1 MSDSSRKSHGIG
13 AAVDKLFRGIEI
25 LIAIFLGAMIFFT
38 FMNVILRQFGIGFP
52 WSEEIARICFIY
64 LIYLGAII
72 AARENQHLM
81 IDTLICK
88 LPPLG
93 QKVLYVI
100 IQGLIIWLMW
110 ILTNGAFLNAWNN
123 RNDFWVATHFPVFL
137 VHFAGVLLGATGLWG
152 AMSGHFI
159 GSAIAAVGDFLSGPT
174 ACAILFVVGYNIEFS
189 RGSLV
194 GAVRAAGVRLLF
206 CAAFCVLCVLFLT
219 WTVGMTD
226 LLRWALILLFTLPG
240 PYVLPVFA
248 RGEADARYA
257 SSCLSLYTLL
267 SVAMFCVI
275 AVLAV

>member
-110 ILTNGAFLNAWNN
+110 ILTNGAFLN
-123 RNDFWVATHFPVFL
+123 
-137 VHFAGVLLGATGLWG
+137 GAYE
-152 AMSGHFI
+152 
-159 GSAIAAVGDFLSGPT
+159 
-174 ACAILFVVGYNIEFS
+174 LFYNLEAYVCFQES
-189 RGSLV
+189 HL
-194 GAVRAAGVRLLF
+194 
-206 CAAFCVLCVLFLT
+206 
-219 WTVGMTD
+219 D
-226 LLRWALILLFTLPG
+226 LLERSLDIR
-240 PYVLPVFA
+240 FA
-248 RGEADARYA
+248 
-257 SSCLSLYTLL
+257 
-267 SVAMFCVI
+267 
-275 AVLAV
+275 

>member
-137 VHFAGVLLGATGLWG
+137 VHFAGVLLGA
-152 AMSGHFI
+152 SVI
-159 GSAIAAVGDFLSGPT
+159 I
-174 ACAILFVVGYNIEFS
+174 I
-189 RGSLV
+189 SLV
-194 GAVRAAGVRLLF
+194 NLYRMFVLKEPVIELLTGHKADDGEDPIAKEGGGLQCSLPYLSPRCSSASASGFPSPWPCCCAPSAPRWPWAA
-206 CAAFCVLCVLFLT
+206 AT
-219 WTVGMTD
+219 PT
-226 LLRWALILLFTLPG
+226 P
-240 PYVLPVFA
+240 P
-248 RGEADARYA
+248 
-257 SSCLSLYTLL
+257 SSP
-267 SVAMFCVI
+267 AP
-275 AVLAV
+275 

>member
-52 WSEEIARICFIY
+52 WSEEIAR
-64 LIYLGAII
+64 
-72 AARENQHLM
+72 
-81 IDTLICK
+81 ICK

-137 VHFAGVLLGATGLWG
+137 VHFAGVLLGA
-152 AMSGHFI
+152 SVI
-159 GSAIAAVGDFLSGPT
+159 I
-174 ACAILFVVGYNIEFS
+174 I
-189 RGSLV
+189 SLV
-194 GAVRAAGVRLLF
+194 NLYRMFVLKEPVIELLTGHK
-206 CAAFCVLCVLFLT
+206 A
-219 WTVGMTD
+219 D
-226 LLRWALILLFTLPG
+226 D
-240 PYVLPVFA
+240 
-248 RGEADARYA
+248 GEDP
-257 SSCLSLYTLL
+257 
-267 SVAMFCVI
+267 I
-275 AVLAV
+275 AKEGGGLQ

>member
-110 ILTNGAFLNAWNN
+110 ILTNGAFLN
-123 RNDFWVATHFPVFL
+123 
-137 VHFAGVLLGATGLWG
+137 GAYELFYNLE
-152 AMSGHFI
+152 AYVCFQESHL
-159 GSAIAAVGDFLSGPT
+159 DFLQ
-174 ACAILFVVGYNIEFS
+174 
-189 RGSLV
+189 GS
-194 GAVRAAGVRLLF
+194 F
-206 CAAFCVLCVLFLT
+206 YICLCQSS
-219 WTVGMTD
+219 
-226 LLRWALILLFTLPG
+226 
-240 PYVLPVFA
+240 FA
-248 RGEADARYA
+248 
-257 SSCLSLYTLL
+257 S
-267 SVAMFCVI
+267 
-275 AVLAV
+275 

>member
-13 AAVDKLFRGIEI
+13 AAVDKLFRSIEI

-38 FMNVILRQFGIGFP
+38 FMNVVLRQFGIGFP

-93 QKVLYVI
+93 QKVLYFI
-100 IQGLIIWLMW
+100 IQGLVIWLMW

-137 VHFAGVLLGATGLWG
+137 VHFAGVLLGA
-152 AMSGHFI
+152 SVI
-159 GSAIAAVGDFLSGPT
+159 I
-174 ACAILFVVGYNIEFS
+174 I
-189 RGSLV
+189 SLV
-194 GAVRAAGVRLLF
+194 NLYRMFVLKEPVVELLTGHK
-206 CAAFCVLCVLFLT
+206 A
-219 WTVGMTD
+219 D
-226 LLRWALILLFTLPG
+226 D
-240 PYVLPVFA
+240 
-248 RGEADARYA
+248 GEAP
-257 SSCLSLYTLL
+257 
-267 SVAMFCVI
+267 I
-275 AVLAV
+275 AKEGGGLQ

>member
-110 ILTNGAFLNAWNN
+110 ILTNGAFLEQPQ
-123 RNDFWVATHFPVFL
+123 R
-137 VHFAGVLLGATGLWG
+137 LLGRHPLPG
-152 AMSGHFI
+152 
-159 GSAIAAVGDFLSGPT
+159 VPGP
-174 ACAILFVVGYNIEFS
+174 L
-189 RGSLV
+189 RR
-194 GAVRAAGVRLLF
+194 RAAGRVRHHHLSGES
-206 CAAFCVLCVLFLT
+206 V
-219 WTVGMTD
+219 
-226 LLRWALILLFTLPG
+226 
-240 PYVLPVFA
+240 PYVCSEGA
-248 RGEADARYA
+248 RHRAAHRPQGR
-257 SSCLSLYTLL
+257 
-267 SVAMFCVI
+267 
-275 AVLAV
+275 

>member
-110 ILTNGAFLNAWNN
+110 ILTNGAFLN
-123 RNDFWVATHFPVFL
+123 
-137 VHFAGVLLGATGLWG
+137 GAYELFYNLE
-152 AMSGHFI
+152 AYVCFQESHL
-159 GSAIAAVGDFLSGPT
+159 DFLQSSFYI
-174 ACAILFVVGYNIEFS
+174 C
-189 RGSLV
+189 
-194 GAVRAAGVRLLF
+194 
-206 CAAFCVLCVLFLT
+206 LCQSS
-219 WTVGMTD
+219 
-226 LLRWALILLFTLPG
+226 
-240 PYVLPVFA
+240 FA
-248 RGEADARYA
+248 
-257 SSCLSLYTLL
+257 S
-267 SVAMFCVI
+267 
-275 AVLAV
+275 

>member
-137 VHFAGVLLGATGLWG
+137 VHFAASEICWPGTEPPGNR
-152 AMSGHFI
+152 SG
-159 GSAIAAVGDFLSGPT
+159 
-174 ACAILFVVGYNIEFS
+174 S
-189 RGSLV
+189 R
-194 GAVRAAGVRLLF
+194 RAAPIRRGTAKRRLRF
-206 CAAFCVLCVLFLT
+206 RGF
-219 WTVGMTD
+219 
-226 LLRWALILLFTLPG
+226 G
-240 PYVLPVFA
+240 PI
-248 RGEADARYA
+248 RR
-257 SSCLSLYTLL
+257 SRS
-267 SVAMFCVI
+267 
-275 AVLAV
+275 

>member
-110 ILTNGAFLNAWNN
+110 ILTN
-123 RNDFWVATHFPVFL
+123 DFWVATHFPVFL
-137 VHFAGVLLGATGLWG
+137 VHFAGVLLGA
-152 AMSGHFI
+152 SVI
-159 GSAIAAVGDFLSGPT
+159 I
-174 ACAILFVVGYNIEFS
+174 I
-189 RGSLV
+189 SLV
-194 GAVRAAGVRLLF
+194 NLYRMFVLKEPVIELLTGHK
-206 CAAFCVLCVLFLT
+206 A
-219 WTVGMTD
+219 D
-226 LLRWALILLFTLPG
+226 D
-240 PYVLPVFA
+240 
-248 RGEADARYA
+248 GEDP
-257 SSCLSLYTLL
+257 
-267 SVAMFCVI
+267 I
-275 AVLAV
+275 AKEGGGLQ

>member
-110 ILTNGAFLNAWNN
+110 NN

-137 VHFAGVLLGATGLWG
+137 VHFAGVLLGA
-152 AMSGHFI
+152 SVI
-159 GSAIAAVGDFLSGPT
+159 I
-174 ACAILFVVGYNIEFS
+174 I
-189 RGSLV
+189 SLV
-194 GAVRAAGVRLLF
+194 NLYRMFVLKEPVIELLTGHK
-206 CAAFCVLCVLFLT
+206 A
-219 WTVGMTD
+219 D
-226 LLRWALILLFTLPG
+226 D
-240 PYVLPVFA
+240 
-248 RGEADARYA
+248 GEDP
-257 SSCLSLYTLL
+257 
-267 SVAMFCVI
+267 I
-275 AVLAV
+275 AKEGGGLQ